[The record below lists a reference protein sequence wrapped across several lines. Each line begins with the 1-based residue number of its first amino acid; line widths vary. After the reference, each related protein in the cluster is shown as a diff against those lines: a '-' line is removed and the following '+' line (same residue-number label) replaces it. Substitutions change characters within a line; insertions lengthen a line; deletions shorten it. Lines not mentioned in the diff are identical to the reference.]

1 LRVYL
6 ESFEPDTSKQEQG
19 LDAQEALAE
28 LIKIAEEIA
37 GIRKYTGREKP
48 SVIT

>member
-1 LRVYL
+1 LNQT
-6 ESFEPDTSKQEQG
+6 PANIT

-28 LIKIAEEIA
+28 LIKIAEQVAEIK
-37 GIRKYTGREKP
+37 KYTGREKP